1 MISFLTGEL
10 RNIYRENSSIELDV
24 SGVGYEV
31 VLPVFVLD
39 SLLNSSLDVGQ
50 EITLEIYF
58 HSTER
63 SPKPLLVGFF
73 NQLEKRFFLKIIQ
86 VEGIGPL
93 KAVSALIFPVSVIA
107 QAIENEDSTILN
119 QMPGIGSRAAQKM
132 IATLKGNLME
142 IIAEVGNSGPSSSQE
157 YNVRDSA
164 LEILVGLGFRESEAL
179 NKINEVLK
187 EKSEVSENVE
197 DIIREVFKSN
207 QEN

>member
-10 RNIYRENSSIELDV
+10 RNIHKESSTIELDV
-24 SGVGYEV
+24 AGVGYEI

-39 SLLNSSLDVGQ
+39 SLLNSSLDIGQ
-50 EITLEIYF
+50 KLTLEIYF

-63 SPKPLLVGFF
+63 APKPLLVGFF

-132 IATLKGNLME
+132 IATLKGKLME
-142 IIAEVGNSGPSSSQE
+142 IIAEVGSSPSSGQD
-157 YNVRDSA
+157 YNIRDSV
-164 LEILVGLGFRESEAL
+164 LEILVGLGFKESDAL
-179 NKINEVLK
+179 IKINQVIK
-187 EKSEVSENVE
+187 ENSEISENVE
-197 DIIREVFKSN
+197 DIIREIFKSTK
-207 QEN
+207 EN

>member
-1 MISFLTGEL
+1 MISFLKGEL
-10 RNIYRENSSIELDV
+10 RNIYKESSSIELNV
-24 SGVGYEV
+24 AGVGYEI

-39 SLLNSSLDVGQ
+39 SLLNSSLDIGQ
-50 EITLEIYF
+50 KLTLEIYF

-63 SPKPLLVGFF
+63 APKPLLVGFF

-132 IATLKGNLME
+132 IATLKGKLME
-142 IIAEVGNSGPSSSQE
+142 IIAEVGSSPSSGQD
-157 YNVRDSA
+157 YNIRDSV
-164 LEILVGLGFRESEAL
+164 LEILVGLGFKESDAL
-179 NKINEVLK
+179 IKINQVIK
-187 EKSEVSENVE
+187 ENSEISENVE
-197 DIIREVFKSN
+197 DIIREIFKSTK
-207 QEN
+207 EN

>member
-10 RNIYRENSSIELDV
+10 RNIHKESSSIELNV
-24 SGVGYEV
+24 AGVGYEI

-39 SLLNSSLDVGQ
+39 SLLNSSLDIGQ
-50 EITLEIYF
+50 KLTLEIYF

-63 SPKPLLVGFF
+63 APKPLLVGFF

-132 IATLKGNLME
+132 IATLKGKLME
-142 IIAEVGNSGPSSSQE
+142 IIAEVGSSPSSGQD
-157 YNVRDSA
+157 YNIRDSV
-164 LEILVGLGFRESEAL
+164 LEILVGLGFKESDAL
-179 NKINEVLK
+179 IKINQVIK
-187 EKSEVSENVE
+187 ENSEISENVE
-197 DIIREVFKSN
+197 DIIREIFKST

>member
-1 MISFLTGEL
+1 
-10 RNIYRENSSIELDV
+10 
-24 SGVGYEV
+24 
-31 VLPVFVLD
+31 
-39 SLLNSSLDVGQ
+39 
-50 EITLEIYF
+50 
-58 HSTER
+58 
-63 SPKPLLVGFF
+63 
-73 NQLEKRFFLKIIQ
+73 
-86 VEGIGPL
+86 
-93 KAVSALIFPVSVIA
+93 
-107 QAIENEDSTILN
+107 
-119 QMPGIGSRAAQKM
+119 
-132 IATLKGNLME
+132 ME

>member
-10 RNIYRENSSIELDV
+10 RNILKESSTIELDV
-24 SGVGYEV
+24 AGVGYEI

-39 SLLNSSLDVGQ
+39 SLLNSSLDIGQ
-50 EITLEIYF
+50 KLTLEIYF

-63 SPKPLLVGFF
+63 APKPLLVGFF

-132 IATLKGNLME
+132 IATLKGKLME
-142 IIAEVGNSGPSSSQE
+142 IIAELGSSSPSSGQD
-157 YNVRDSA
+157 YNIRDSV
-164 LEILVGLGFRESEAL
+164 LEIFEGLGFKESDAL
-179 NKINEVLK
+179 IKINQVIK
-187 EKSEVSENVE
+187 ENSEISENVE
-197 DIIREVFKSN
+197 DIIREIFKSTK
-207 QEN
+207 EN

>member
-10 RNIYRENSSIELDV
+10 RNIHKESSTIELDV
-24 SGVGYEV
+24 AGVGYEI

-39 SLLNSSLDVGQ
+39 SLLNSSLDIGQ
-50 EITLEIYF
+50 KLTLEIYF

-63 SPKPLLVGFF
+63 APKPLLVGFF

-132 IATLKGNLME
+132 IATLKGKLME
-142 IIAEVGNSGPSSSQE
+142 IIAEVGSSPSSGQD
-157 YNVRDSA
+157 YNIRDSV
-164 LEILVGLGFRESEAL
+164 LEILVGLGFKESDAL
-179 NKINEVLK
+179 IKINQVIK
-187 EKSEVSENVE
+187 ENSEISENVE
-197 DIIREVFKSN
+197 DIIREIFKSTK
-207 QEN
+207 ES

>member
-10 RNIYRENSSIELDV
+10 RNIHKESSTIELDV
-24 SGVGYEV
+24 AGVGYEIV
-31 VLPVFVLD
+31 VAGFVLD
-39 SLLNSSLDVGQ
+39 SLLNSSLDIGQ
-50 EITLEIYF
+50 KLTLEIYF

-63 SPKPLLVGFF
+63 APKPLLVGFF

-132 IATLKGNLME
+132 IATLKGKLME
-142 IIAEVGNSGPSSSQE
+142 IIAEVGSSPSSGQD
-157 YNVRDSA
+157 YNIRDSV
-164 LEILVGLGFRESEAL
+164 LEILVGLGFKESDAL
-179 NKINEVLK
+179 IKINQVIK
-187 EKSEVSENVE
+187 ENSEISENVE
-197 DIIREVFKSN
+197 DIIREIFKSTK
-207 QEN
+207 EN

>member
-10 RNIYRENSSIELDV
+10 RNIYKESSTIELDV
-24 SGVGYEV
+24 AGVGYEI

-39 SLLNSSLDVGQ
+39 SLLNSSLDIGQ
-50 EITLEIYF
+50 KLTLEIYF

-63 SPKPLLVGFF
+63 APKPLLVGFF

-132 IATLKGNLME
+132 IATLKGKLME
-142 IIAEVGNSGPSSSQE
+142 IIAEVGSSPSSGQD
-157 YNVRDSA
+157 YNIRDSV
-164 LEILVGLGFRESEAL
+164 LEILVGLGFKESDAL
-179 NKINEVLK
+179 IKINQVIK
-187 EKSEVSENVE
+187 ENSEISENVE
-197 DIIREVFKSN
+197 DIIREIFKSTK
-207 QEN
+207 EN

>member
-10 RNIYRENSSIELDV
+10 RNIHKESSSIELNV
-24 SGVGYEV
+24 AGVGYEI

-39 SLLNSSLDVGQ
+39 SLLNSSLDIGQ
-50 EITLEIYF
+50 KLTLEIYF

-63 SPKPLLVGFF
+63 APKPLLVGFF

-132 IATLKGNLME
+132 IATLKGKLME
-142 IIAEVGNSGPSSSQE
+142 IIAEVGSSPSSGQD
-157 YNVRDSA
+157 YNIRDSV
-164 LEILVGLGFRESEAL
+164 LEILVGLGFKESDAL
-179 NKINEVLK
+179 IKINQVIK
-187 EKSEVSENVE
+187 ENSEISENVE
-197 DIIREVFKSN
+197 DIIREIFKSTK
-207 QEN
+207 EN

>member
-1 MISFLTGEL
+1 MISFLKGEL
-10 RNIYRENSSIELDV
+10 RNIYKESSSIELNV
-24 SGVGYEV
+24 AGVGYEI

-39 SLLNSSLDVGQ
+39 SLLNSSLDIGQ
-50 EITLEIYF
+50 KLTLEIYF

-63 SPKPLLVGFF
+63 APKPLLVGFF

-132 IATLKGNLME
+132 IATLKGKLME
-142 IIAEVGNSGPSSSQE
+142 IIAEVGSSPSSGQD
-157 YNVRDSA
+157 YNIRDSV
-164 LEILVGLGFRESEAL
+164 LEILVGLGFKESDAL
-179 NKINEVLK
+179 IKINQVIK
-187 EKSEVSENVE
+187 ENSEISENVE
-197 DIIREVFKSN
+197 DIIREIFKST

>member
-132 IATLKGNLME
+132 IATLKGKLME